1 MTHSSHEGY
10 AGTERIT
17 CPSDAVYVGST
28 NNRGRGVFARRDL
41 AAGELIEVCPVIVL
55 GGQDNQDLIDQTP
68 LYNYYFAWG
77 EHQDLGAVALGC
89 GSLYNHSFHAN
100 ADHVCDVAGGEIRIY
115 AYRAIRRG
123 EEITI
128 NYGGRPDCPDPVW
141 FNVTDEEGRCSLP

>member
-1 MTHSSHEGY
+1 MTDGAGEGY
-10 AGTERIT
+10 AGTGRVIH
-17 CPSDAVYVGST
+17 PSDAIYVGST
-28 NNRGRGVFARRDL
+28 NGRGRGVFACRDL

-55 GGQDNQDLIDQTP
+55 GGQNEQTRLDRTP

-77 EHQDLGAVALGC
+77 KRQDLAAVALGC

-100 ADHVCDVAGGEIRIY
+100 ADHICDVAGGEIRFY
-115 AYRAIRRG
+115 AYRAIRMG

-141 FNVTDEEGRCSLP
+141 FDVADEEG

>member
-1 MTHSSHEGY
+1 MTGGAEEGGAKTGGVIY
-10 AGTERIT
+10 
-17 CPSDAVYVGST
+17 PSDAVYVGLT
-28 NNRGRGVFARRDL
+28 DGRGRGVFARRDL

-55 GGQDNQDLIDQTP
+55 GGSEEQELIDRTP

-77 EHQDLGAVALGC
+77 EHPELAAVALGC

-100 ADHVCDVAGGEIRIY
+100 ADHICDVAAGEIRIS

-141 FNVTDEEGRCSLP
+141 FDVADEEG